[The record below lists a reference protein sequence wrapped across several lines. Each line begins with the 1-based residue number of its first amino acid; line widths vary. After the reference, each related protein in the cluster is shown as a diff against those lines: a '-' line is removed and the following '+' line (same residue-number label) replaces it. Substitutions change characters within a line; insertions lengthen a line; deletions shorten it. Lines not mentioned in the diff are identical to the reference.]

1 MKIANQR
8 SWREGAEEAA
18 IPTKGQPKKA
28 TTSEDSSEMPAIWHK
43 NPLQTKTIK
52 SKQAAYK
59 TLGTNLNWES
69 KNLDSR
75 EFRCHRLGKQG
86 GKFKLTPF
94 NSPSSMV
101 RFTVLRTE
109 FSMLLHR
116 VARETFPETLEVM
129 SYVNQ
134 LWQHMYT
141 TNDVTW
147 FLETFPTQLCLH
159 TVMATETRVATTRHF
174 VFVLHSILLTLVKL
188 QYKFFPSKYLLYEV

>member
-8 SWREGAEEAA
+8 SWREGAEEAT

-69 KNLDSR
+69 QNLDSR

-86 GKFKLTPF
+86 GKFK
-94 NSPSSMV
+94 
-101 RFTVLRTE
+101 
-109 FSMLLHR
+109 
-116 VARETFPETLEVM
+116 
-129 SYVNQ
+129 
-134 LWQHMYT
+134 
-141 TNDVTW
+141 
-147 FLETFPTQLCLH
+147 
-159 TVMATETRVATTRHF
+159 
-174 VFVLHSILLTLVKL
+174 
-188 QYKFFPSKYLLYEV
+188 